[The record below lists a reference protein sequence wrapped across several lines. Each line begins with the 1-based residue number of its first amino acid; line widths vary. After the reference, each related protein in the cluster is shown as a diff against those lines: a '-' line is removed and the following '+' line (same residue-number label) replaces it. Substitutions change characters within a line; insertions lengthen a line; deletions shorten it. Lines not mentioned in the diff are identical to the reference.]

1 MSPAALLLTPGDPLG
16 VGPEVSCKALHALR
30 AQGRCP
36 PVVLVG
42 AYEPVERAAQAI
54 GLPVARVSMGEAY
67 ALAASQ
73 VVPVVEPRGDE
84 PVEVSAIR
92 VAVAEL
98 LAHRAGALVTGP
110 VDKGSIA
117 ARGVPFVGHTELL
130 GELCGARPLMAFVGG
145 RFRVALVTTHLPLAK
160 VPAAITAE
168 RIAFTLDTVDRALR
182 EQVGIPK
189 PRLWVCGLNPHAGD
203 GGLLGSEELEIIAP
217 AVQAARARGL
227 DVVGPV
233 SAEAAFRHGDG
244 ERDLIVAMYHDQGL
258 APLKAVDSGR
268 AVNWTVGLPILRTSV
283 DHGTA
288 RDIAGQGIAD
298 PSSML
303 AAIAWARTLVE
314 RRARP

>member
-1 MSPAALLLTPGDPLG
+1 ML
-16 VGPEVSCKALHALR
+16 
-30 AQGRCP
+30 
-36 PVVLVG
+36 
-42 AYEPVERAAQAI
+42 
-54 GLPVARVSMGEAY
+54 
-67 ALAASQ
+67 
-73 VVPVVEPRGDE
+73 
-84 PVEVSAIR
+84 
-92 VAVAEL
+92 
-98 LAHRAGALVTGP
+98 
-110 VDKGSIA
+110 
-117 ARGVPFVGHTELL
+117 
-130 GELCGARPLMAFVGG
+130 
-145 RFRVALVTTHLPLAK
+145 FR
-160 VPAAITAE
+160 
-168 RIAFTLDTVDRALR
+168 
-182 EQVGIPK
+182 
-189 PRLWVCGLNPHAGD
+189 
-203 GGLLGSEELEIIAP
+203 SIAP

-303 AAIAWARTLVE
+303 AAIAWAQTLVD